1 MTFEII
7 YHIMYHLI
15 YIIIETRPF
24 RAEVRKNQAWCRSV
38 NNLSGQ
44 PLQQWRHLTKSFWC
58 TCSTASTSSTVPT
71 SRLLPLFPKMFKN
84 HLTDE
89 LNLTRESVTKW
100 LSCLVCCNK
109 DLNVASSSRNYALPG
124 LRIKPHF
131 KITGDLWVRNVRN
144 WLRDIWWGCFLKN
157 GLQLVLG

>member
-7 YHIMYHLI
+7 YHIMYHLR

-109 DLNVASSSRNYALPG
+109 DLNVASSSRHYALPG
-124 LRIKPHF
+124 LRINF
-131 KITGDLWVRNVRN
+131 ISRL
-144 WLRDIWWGCFLKN
+144 
-157 GLQLVLG
+157 LVTFGSEMWETDWETFGEAVSSKMVYSWY